1 VVSAVIFDLDDT
13 LIIEEATA
21 RHSLLHAAQL
31 VSGHDPAPIAELVL
45 DTATEIWRSSPY
57 HPLCLEL
64 GITSWEGLW
73 ATFDGCHSSLD
84 GLRAWAPD
92 YRARAWSSALETI
105 GIGDDA
111 LANEMSTRFIAAQRR
126 GHPVIAGASATV
138 RSFHRRWP
146 LGMLTNGPPDIQRLK
161 LAMTGLA
168 DCFTAIVISGEI
180 GVGKPDPR
188 AFAIVADRLGIAP
201 ADIVMVG
208 DNWERDVMGAIKVG
222 MSAVWISAGRTVPA
236 KVAGVSAIERVD
248 ELSDVLG

>member
-1 VVSAVIFDLDDT
+1 
-13 LIIEEATA
+13 
-21 RHSLLHAAQL
+21 
-31 VSGHDPAPIAELVL
+31 
-45 DTATEIWRSSPY
+45 
-57 HPLCLEL
+57 
-64 GITSWEGLW
+64 
-73 ATFDGCHSSLD
+73 
-84 GLRAWAPD
+84 
-92 YRARAWSSALETI
+92 
-105 GIGDDA
+105 
-111 LANEMSTRFIAAQRR
+111 
-126 GHPVIAGASATV
+126 
-138 RSFHRRWP
+138 
-146 LGMLTNGPPDIQRLK
+146 MLTNGPPDIQRLK